1 MTTPTPNR
9 QPIWRRFDPPILEAY
24 APGRRPDGTDFGAED
39 EEDEDDTA
47 AEPEASPAP
56 GPAPKAS

>member
-1 MTTPTPNR
+1 MTTPTQDR
-9 QPIWRRFDPPILEAY
+9 QPSWRRFAPPLLEAY

-39 EEDEDDTA
+39 EEDEDDA
-47 AEPEASPAP
+47 AEPEATPAP